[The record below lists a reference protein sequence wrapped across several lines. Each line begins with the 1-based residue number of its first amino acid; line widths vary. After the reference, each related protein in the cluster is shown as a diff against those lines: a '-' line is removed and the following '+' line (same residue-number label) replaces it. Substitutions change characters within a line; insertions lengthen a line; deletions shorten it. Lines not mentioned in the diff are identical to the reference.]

1 MAWPSPV
8 DGSRAP
14 STPWTVQPTG
24 DRAPCKVRMG
34 CGGCRGCRP
43 CSCFPGSLHLESRGG
58 QAQHPALPHRPQAA
72 RAVLWEGQASPA
84 PLTHIL
90 SLPLL
95 PPFTSPALLTLGH
108 LVSLSLSLP
117 LSLLF
122 FFLFGEFPQPRD
134 PQPLSAYICPSV
146 HLSAAVHISLPP
158 YLSSPSPWP
167 DPSSSASTCVYLCP
181 RVSGS
186 PVPVA
191 CLPPR
196 SPRP

>member
-1 MAWPSPV
+1 MW
-8 DGSRAP
+8 
-14 STPWTVQPTG
+14 WVQPLLLPPG
-24 DRAPCKVRMG
+24 EPAP
-34 CGGCRGCRP
+34 GG
-43 CSCFPGSLHLESRGG
+43 SGG
-58 QAQHPALPHRPQAA
+58 QAQHPALPRRPHAA

-90 SLPLL
+90 ALPLL
-95 PPFTSPALLTLGH
+95 SPFTSPALLTLGH

-146 HLSAAVHISLPP
+146 HLFAAVRVSLPP

-167 DPSSSASTCVYLCP
+167 DPGSSASACVSLSP

-186 PVPVA
+186 PVPVP